1 MVHDNAC
8 KFSSF
13 VKNRQSSTPLMEH
26 LASLDYRVDRH
37 HFKNHV
43 GASCKKNNNPDDC
56 ELLNGVNTSVMEQ
69 VNSWFGRYRHS
80 ARYMNAPRFNLYLL
94 LACHLNNRYREHKRT
109 NLVCE
114 DAEESIEDLY

>member
-1 MVHDNAC
+1 MTTRANFHRLSKTVRALLRLCNI
-8 KFSSF
+8 S
-13 VKNRQSSTPLMEH
+13 PLLIIGLIGIISRIMWVLH
-26 LASLDYRVDRH
+26 A
-37 HFKNHV
+37 
-43 GASCKKNNNPDDC
+43 KKNNNPDDC

-109 NLVCE
+109 NLVFE